1 MLLETDIKT
10 IANYAER
17 RIMRITPNEA
27 KRLGVKGRRSSA
39 TRHSVGMYR
48 LVDWNKAS
56 QKRHPVRDASLT
68 GCKGKAFGHFLPS
81 EAFLT
86 ECRCCSS
93 SGNSTG
99 AQPIDL
105 HVSTNRTSSLNH
117 TYGCLSTLRKV
128 GRLSCARLKVS
139 VAQGCKSL
147 IYSLLKRDLKYF
159 VLINPN
165 VFK

>member
-1 MLLETDIKT
+1 MSDIAIKY
-10 IANYAER
+10 ANYAER
-17 RIMRITPNEA
+17 RIMWVTPNEA
-27 KRLGVKGRRSSA
+27 KRLGVKERCSSA

-48 LVDWNKAS
+48 LVEWNKVS
-56 QKRHPVRDASLT
+56 QKRHPDRDASLT
-68 GCKGKAFGHFLPS
+68 GSKGKVFGHFLPS

-105 HVSTNRTSSLNH
+105 HVSTNRTSRLNH
-117 TYGCLSTLRKV
+117 TYGYLATLRKV
-128 GRLSCARLKVS
+128 ARVSCARLKGS

-147 IYSLLKRDLKYF
+147 IYSLLKRDLKYY
-159 VLINPN
+159 VLINSN